1 MTRKELETLG
11 LEKEIID
18 TVMQL
23 NGQAIEKYK
32 GEVATLTDTNK
43 ALEADIAK
51 FKEVDIDG
59 LNAQL
64 STLQADY
71 DTLQATKEEEL
82 TSVKK
87 QNAFDK
93 LVRDSGTVDND
104 LLKLSLQDYVKEAE
118 FKDGGIVGLEDKI
131 AEIKESKPI
140 LFNKP
145 TVATGAGHT
154 KVPVDK
160 QTDKDILFKSM
171 GIKTK

>member
-1 MTRKELETLG
+1 MTRKELEALG
-11 LEKEIID
+11 LEKEVID
-18 TVMQL
+18 SVMKL

-32 GEVATLTDTNK
+32 EDVATLTDTNK

-59 LNAQL
+59 LNEQL
-64 STLQADY
+64 QTLQADY
-71 DTLQATKEEEL
+71 DALQATKEEEL
-82 TSVKK
+82 TTIKK

-131 AEIKESKPI
+131 AELKESKPI
-140 LFNKP
+140 LFTKQP
-145 TVATGAGHT
+145 LGTGAGHT
-154 KVPVDK
+154 KTPVDK
-160 QTDKDILFKSM
+160 ETDKDILFKSM
-171 GIKTK
+171 GVKTK